1 MNRLP
6 FVLLASLFF
15 AALCG
20 CEEDELAK
28 AAREAAKQSAEQQRQ
43 LAQMQADVA
52 RGASQLVES
61 DSKGAH

>member
-6 FVLLASLFF
+6 LVILACLLL

-52 RGASQLVES
+52 PAPASWS
-61 DSKGAH
+61 NPIPKRH